1 MFETLR
7 LYTYLQ
13 KVNMFKDL
21 FQINTEKDIYLTF
34 DLWAVLPPHLAK
46 EKNKPYD
53 KQKKHEVRKA
63 KVEDRGSSD
72 VS

>member
-1 MFETLR
+1 
-7 LYTYLQ
+7 
-13 KVNMFKDL
+13 MFKDL

-34 DLWAVLPPHLAK
+34 DLWAVLSPHLVK
-46 EKNKPYD
+46 GKNKPYD

-63 KVEDRGSSD
+63 EAEDRRNTN